1 MIQGLPERLKVLR
14 IQSGYSQKKAAEIAG
29 ISASILSGYE
39 SGEKTPSLQKIL
51 ILANLYHVSVDYL
64 LGVDKTDTHHLIDVS
79 HLDDEQIMALR
90 KIISSMK

>member
-51 ILANLYHVSVDYL
+51 ILANLYH
-64 LGVDKTDTHHLIDVS
+64 LIDVS